1 VKKDGKRKAGM
12 MDELMVHEELSRWFE
27 DESEYKGR
35 PSPWMRMVQTQGRN
49 CGGLVKNEPVEW
61 VLEEE

>member
-1 VKKDGKRKAGM
+1 M

-49 CGGLVKNEPVEW
+49 CGGLVKKEPVEW